1 MGEKLYKPIL
11 KNGDHLVKS
20 KENEGRVRG
29 VSQDA
34 NNKTTD
40 IVEWEEVEVVSPSYE
55 NDNYTPQRVELTP
68 EEQRFAEMVGAAI
81 AAGIIYSVEK
91 LNEYVIQPWWHNS
104 ARPWLTTKISDAK
117 SLVLGK
123 TKASKIT
130 KEKNSKQTSVL
141 RDVES
146 TTQID
151 DMLDKAFESIQF
163 DMSTEEAKKHIMN
176 LIYHM
181 LGIAYEIKL
190 LSNARIVEHVEDE
203 NMRLENQAKAERL
216 ISEKVAK
223 NINQLLSYEHL
234 LLDVATSKQLLSL
247 FGGGIWINEEYIPV
261 ETEKIGIA
269 IDSMKKQM
277 L

>member
-40 IVEWEEVEVVSPSYE
+40 IVEWEEVEVVNPSYE
-55 NDNYTPQRVELTP
+55 NENYTPQRVELTP

-81 AAGIIYSVEK
+81 AAGIIYGVGK
-91 LNEYVIQPWWHNS
+91 LNEHVIQPWWHNS

-151 DMLDKAFESIQF
+151 DMLDKAFDSIQF
-163 DMSTEEAKKHIMN
+163 DMSTEEEKKHIMN

-203 NMRLENQAKAERL
+203 NMRLENQAKVERL
-216 ISEKVAK
+216 ISEKVAN
-223 NINQLLSYEHL
+223 NINQLLSDEHL
-234 LLDVATSKQLLSL
+234 LLDVATSKQLFSL
-247 FGGGIWINEEYIPV
+247 FGGGIRINEEYVPV

-269 IDSMKKQM
+269 IESMKKQM